1 MHPELERLHRDFGWT
16 PDSHLTWDADRHIW
30 VDVNRE
36 QSKSVYLDDT
46 WRTMDDLL
54 DESWWYRTRNVII
67 ERALRR
73 ANVNGA
79 IWDVGGGT
87 GVVSKF
93 LQSRER
99 QVLGVEPSNAGA
111 VMTAQRGV
119 HSFCATLEQLGL
131 PSESLNA
138 VSMFDVLEHVDD
150 RRSTLREVHRILL
163 PGGAFILTLPALMSL
178 WSQFDI
184 DGGHYLRYNKKLIRR
199 ELETQ
204 GFVVTRVGY
213 FFVTTVVPLL
223 LLRALP
229 YRLGLRRAVATSETL
244 SASGGLLGRL
254 LARFEISLALRLP
267 IGSSLLVIAT
277 KR

>member
-1 MHPELERLHRDFGWT
+1 
-16 PDSHLTWDADRHIW
+16 
-30 VDVNRE
+30 
-36 QSKSVYLDDT
+36 
-46 WRTMDDLL
+46 
-54 DESWWYRTRNVII
+54 
-67 ERALRR
+67 
-73 ANVNGA
+73 
-79 IWDVGGGT
+79 
-87 GVVSKF
+87 
-93 LQSRER
+93 
-99 QVLGVEPSNAGA
+99 
-111 VMTAQRGV
+111 
-119 HSFCATLEQLGL
+119 
-131 PSESLNA
+131 
-138 VSMFDVLEHVDD
+138 
-150 RRSTLREVHRILL
+150 
-163 PGGAFILTLPALMSL
+163 MSL

-223 LLRALP
+223 LLRVLP